1 MAGAGKVVVVTG
13 ASRGV
18 GYGIGKELA
27 TRMPGATIYLTTRQP
42 HLEQMDANLRCDI
55 GVAADNARFR
65 FMDLKDKRSIGKF
78 VDIVKRRHNRLDIL
92 VNNAAVYHKP
102 PASFNKGDA
111 PIHFREVEEIVKTN
125 YLGLKTITEAFIP
138 FMAQGSRI
146 INISSH
152 FAQFKAFNATD
163 ENSRRLIE
171 KFKDPELTLSE
182 LDNLM
187 KTYVQSIKTGSWCS
201 AGWPDCAYTVT
212 KIAVNVYTRLMQQQF
227 DKGNKKVTINALC
240 PGTMHSKMRLTKE
253 ETISVGDCADI
264 SSYLATLHMS
274 GVGDCT
280 LSQETSP
287 RGKVL
292 WHDLTLMDEE
302 KHNIKSTLEASN

>member
-1 MAGAGKVVVVTG
+1 MAGAGRVVVVTG

-27 TRMPGATIYLTTRQP
+27 SRMPGATTYLTTRQP
-42 HLEQMDANLRCDI
+42 QLETLDNIMRRDI

-78 VDIVKRRHNRLDIL
+78 VDIVKRRHNRVDIL

-102 PASFNKGDA
+102 PASFIKGDA

-152 FAQFKAFNATD
+152 FAQFKAFN
-163 ENSRRLIE
+163 ENDDNSKKLVE
-171 KFKDPELTLSE
+171 KFTDPDLTLAQ
-182 LDNLM
+182 LDDLM
-187 KTYVQSIKTGSWCS
+187 KSYVQSIKTGSWS
-201 AGWPDCAYTVT
+201 AAGWPDCAYTVT

-227 DKGNKKVTINALC
+227 DAGNSKQVTINSLC
-240 PGTMHSKMRLTKE
+240 PGTMHSKMRLSKE
-253 ETISVGDCADI
+253 ETISVADSADI
-264 SSYLATLHMS
+264 ASYLATLHMS
-274 GVGDCT
+274 GVGDCS
-280 LSQETSP
+280 LPLEETP

-292 WHDLTLMDEE
+292 WHDLTLLDEH
-302 KHNIKSTLEASN
+302 KTSSLEASN